1 MATTNDI
8 SPYLQ
13 RPVRT
18 LEDAIAEVEQQR
30 IGTPAMTLVIHPSK
44 SGDPSSSDDVATSKE
59 AV

>member
-18 LEDAIAEVEQQR
+18 LEDAMAEVEQQR
-30 IGTPAMTLVIHPSK
+30 VGTPALVIPPSK
-44 SGDPSSSDDVATSKE
+44 SGDIASSDVVATNKE